1 MEVIP
6 TSEFDLYSEELR
18 KPVGKTPISVA
29 VVYADIVGARA
40 SWDVIGR
47 EDPHW

>member
-1 MEVIP
+1 MY
-6 TSEFDLYSEELR
+6 LELR
-18 KPVGKTPISVA
+18 VSDSVETPISVA